1 MLLFSCSVLTLLQP
15 AWAAAR
21 QAPLSMRFV
30 GHEHGSGLPSP
41 SPADLPDPETGPASP
56 ARAGA
61 FLTTEPPGKPWFC
74 NTRKQDFTGKA
85 TDSSLRTKDP
95 LLTGSS
101 PQLGYCA
108 QIQWLEVLGVQVG
121 SFLYALWEF

>member
-1 MLLFSCSVLTLLQP
+1 MMLFSCSVLTLLQP
-15 AWAAAR
+15 KWAAAR

-30 GHEHGSGLPSP
+30 GHEHGSGLLSP

-74 NTRKQDFTGKA
+74 NTRKQDFTGQA
-85 TDSSLRTKDP
+85 TDSRSCLSFSVFMINTSSLHYFHFVVMD
-95 LLTGSS
+95 
-101 PQLGYCA
+101 
-108 QIQWLEVLGVQVG
+108 
-121 SFLYALWEF
+121 